1 MCVCVCTLS
10 LHFPETISSHS
21 LPQIVGHETGRREK
35 GVMVRRHL
43 PENLTDEVSANLSP
57 AARLP
62 LHFAWARLVLPE
74 SIASLE
80 SLISLSVRPPPF
92 SKLKSVSTVPFSF
105 EPPALAT
112 HSCTHTR

>member
-1 MCVCVCTLS
+1 MCVSVCTLS
-10 LHFPETISSHS
+10 LHFPNTISSHS
-21 LPQIVGHETGRREK
+21 LPQIVGHETEEGRREK

-74 SIASLE
+74 SIAGL
-80 SLISLSVRPPPF
+80 
-92 SKLKSVSTVPFSF
+92 
-105 EPPALAT
+105 
-112 HSCTHTR
+112 